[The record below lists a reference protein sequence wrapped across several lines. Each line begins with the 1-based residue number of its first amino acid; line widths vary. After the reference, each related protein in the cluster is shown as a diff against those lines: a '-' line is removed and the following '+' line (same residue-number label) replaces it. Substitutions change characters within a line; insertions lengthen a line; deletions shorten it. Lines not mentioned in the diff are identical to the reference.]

1 MNVTKFIIT
10 IICSV
15 WFIPVS
21 CSVGLYAG
29 THYFS
34 WSDTRDIEKGDQLHP
49 LAHFVYEEDSG
60 DGNKSFKYALFNDLQ
75 QTKISSPNISF
86 LMEPDNDS
94 IKSGKYYSISYKVV
108 SKEGADQILEVMHN
122 DDDKT
127 IWATYKTT
135 STYIRPISSKMMY
148 FGYLFKAIP
157 YALIFVLLHL
167 FGGRLVR
174 KKFSVFKVS

>member
-34 WSDTRDIEKGDQLHP
+34 WSDTREIDKGDQLHP
-49 LAHFVYEEDSG
+49 LAHFVYEEISG
-60 DGNKSFKYALFNDLQ
+60 DDNKSFRYALFKDLQ
-75 QTKISSPNISF
+75 QTKSSSLGISF

-94 IKSGKYYSISYKVV
+94 IKSGKYYSISYKVI
-108 SKEGADQILEVMHN
+108 SKVGADQVLEVMYN

-127 IWATYKTT
+127 IWTTYKAT
-135 STYIRPISSKMMY
+135 STDIRPISSKMMY

-157 YALIFVLLHL
+157 YALIFAVLHL
-167 FGGRLVR
+167 FGGRLIR
-174 KKFSVFKVS
+174 KKSSLFKVA

>member
-21 CSVGLYAG
+21 CTVGLYAG

-34 WSDTRDIEKGDQLHP
+34 WSDIREIDKGDQLHP
-49 LAHFVYEEDSG
+49 LAHFVYEEKSG
-60 DGNKSFKYALFNDLQ
+60 DDNKSFKSSLFKDLH
-75 QTKISSPNISF
+75 QTKISSPGLSF
-86 LMEPDNDS
+86 LMEPENDS
-94 IKSGKYYSISYKVV
+94 IKSGKYNSITYKVV
-108 SKEGADQILEVMHN
+108 SKVGADQILEVMHN

-127 IWATYKTT
+127 IWTTYKATT
-135 STYIRPISSKMMY
+135 TDIRPISSKMMY

-157 YALIFVLLHL
+157 YALIFALLHL
-167 FGGRLVR
+167 FGGRLIR
-174 KKFSVFKVS
+174 KKSSLFKMA